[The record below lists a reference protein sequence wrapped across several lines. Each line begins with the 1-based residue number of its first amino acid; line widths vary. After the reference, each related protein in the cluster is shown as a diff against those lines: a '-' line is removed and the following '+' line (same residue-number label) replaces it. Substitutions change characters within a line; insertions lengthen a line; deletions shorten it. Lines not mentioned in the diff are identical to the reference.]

1 MLKLKNYIRIK
12 SVKFYIA
19 IFSLFLLTVSYG
31 QKSESK
37 NHKPEK
43 KTLTKENK
51 LETAT
56 FGTGCFW
63 CTEAIFQRLKGVKSV
78 VSGYAGGTV
87 ENPTYHEVTTGRTG
101 HAEACQISYDP
112 SIISYKDLL
121 EVFWSV
127 HDPTTLNRQGADVGT
142 QYRSVI
148 FYHNKEQETLAEKYK
163 NELTKEKIFP
173 DPIVTEITPFTNF
186 YKAENYHQNYYKEN
200 KRQPYCSFVI
210 TPKLEK
216 FEKIFKDKL
225 KEE

>member
-1 MLKLKNYIRIK
+1 MELYIFLFSFFIISLNFGQNK
-12 SVKFYIA
+12 STQKDK
-19 IFSLFLLTVSYG
+19 
-31 QKSESK
+31 KSEKS
-37 NHKPEK
+37 
-43 KTLTKENK
+43 TLAQNNK

-63 CTEAIFQRLKGVKSV
+63 CTEAIFQTLKGVKSV

-87 ENPTYHEVTTGRTG
+87 KNPTYNEVTTGKTG
-101 HAEACQISYDP
+101 HAEACRISYDP
-112 SIISYKDLL
+112 SVISYKDLL

-148 FYHNKEQETLAEKYK
+148 FYHNKEQEKLAKKYK
-163 NELTKEKIFP
+163 DKLSKEKVFP
-173 DPIVTEITPFTNF
+173 NPIVTEITPFTNF
-186 YKAENYHQNYYKEN
+186 YKAENYHQNYYNEN

-216 FEKIFKDKL
+216 FKKIFHKKL
-225 KEE
+225 KKE